1 MILFSLKLIFIF
13 SQKTDYVTSNHLKG
27 IINILEEREN
37 FMETILNALNPSQRE
52 AVEHIDGAMLIL
64 AGAGSGKTKTLTTR
78 LAYLVGEVGIDPANT
93 LTLTFTNK
101 AASEMRERALKLM
114 PSRVSYPPLL
124 CTFHKFGLLFLKFHI
139 EKLGRSNGFVIIDSD
154 DKKRLIRAIAKEKK
168 IDLNLAFIASEISK
182 YKNSILSPE
191 LVLEKAELPDYKKI
205 ASIYVDYQKNI
216 EENNLVDFDDLL
228 MLTYKIL
235 SENDDLR
242 KETSNRYKYIMVD
255 EYQDTNELQ
264 FQLLELLSSEHNNLC
279 VVGDDDQSIYGW
291 RGANIRNILEFSNNF
306 ETCKTVKL
314 ETNYRS
320 TEPILKAANTLIE
333 HNSTRLGKK
342 LTSHK
347 GAGDD
352 VKLLH
357 SLDESMEAKAIAHAI
372 QKLLDEGT
380 DPDEIA
386 VLYRINALSR
396 SLEEG
401 FSKAGLGFKLI
412 GGMRFYERAEIK
424 DLISYLR
431 VLSNPHDDF
440 SLVRIINKPK
450 RGIGKASIEKLQKAA
465 FDTKDSL
472 YGYVQKMTLGEV
484 DTIVSKK
491 VSTSLAQL
499 VQDIA
504 FLQEALQSELGNFI
518 TLFEERIKLKD
529 HYAGMVDGMDRIL
542 NIDEFYG
549 YFRDAIIK
557 NPDLTLDEFLND
569 ISLQSDQDQIEENA
583 ITIMS
588 IHAAKGL
595 EFEHLFVIG
604 LEEEFFP
611 LLGEGCNM
619 EEERRL
625 GYVAITRAKSDL
637 TLCYVDSRFYK
648 GRRKM
653 IDKSRFLGEAGLIQ
667 DTSLKITKQAD
678 FKKGDLVKHKIFGIG
693 RVQAANKSGKEYKLL
708 INFGGNKK
716 EILSSFVQS
725 I

>member
-1 MILFSLKLIFIF
+1 
-13 SQKTDYVTSNHLKG
+13 
-27 IINILEEREN
+27 
-37 FMETILNALNPSQRE
+37 METILNALNPSQRT

-101 AASEMRERALKLM
+101 AAAEMRERALKLM
-114 PSRVSYPPLL
+114 PTKVSYPPLL

-139 EKLGRSNGFVIIDSD
+139 EKLGRSNAFVIIDSD
-154 DKKRLIRAIAKEKK
+154 DKKRLLRSIAKELK
-168 IDLNLAFIASEISK
+168 IDLNLSFIASEISK
-182 YKNSILSPE
+182 YKNSILSPQV
-191 LVLEKAELPDYKKI
+191 VLEKAELPDYKKV
-205 ASIYVDYQKNI
+205 AAVYEKYQANI

-235 SENDDLR
+235 NENDALR

-291 RGANIRNILEFSNNF
+291 RGANIRNILEFANNF

-320 TEPILKAANTLIE
+320 TDPILQAANTLIE

-347 GAGDD
+347 GTGAE

-357 SLDESMEAKAIAHAI
+357 SLDESMEAKAIAKDV
-372 QKLLDEGT
+372 QKLLDEGV

-401 FSKAGLGFKLI
+401 FSKEGVGFKLI

-424 DLISYLR
+424 DIISYFR

-440 SLVRIINKPK
+440 SLIRIINKPK

-465 FDTKDSL
+465 FDAHISL
-472 YGYVQKMTLGEV
+472 YEYIERSVKGELPTV
-484 DTIVSKK
+484 ISKK
-491 VSTSLAQL
+491 VSTALGLL
-499 VQDIA
+499 VEDIKL
-504 FLQEALQSELGNFI
+504 LQEEIAHTLGNFI

-529 HYAGMVDGMDRIL
+529 HYAGMVDGFDRIL

-549 YFRDAIIK
+549 YFRDAVIK

-569 ISLQSDQDQIEENA
+569 ISLQSDQDQLEENT

-588 IHAAKGL
+588 IHASKGL

-653 IDKSRFLGEAGLIQ
+653 IEKSRFLGESGLIQ
-667 DTSLKITKQAD
+667 DTSLKITKAST

>member
-1 MILFSLKLIFIF
+1 MEQIFE
-13 SQKTDYVTSNHLKG
+13 S
-27 IINILEEREN
+27 
-37 FMETILNALNPSQRE
+37 LNPSQRE

-64 AGAGSGKTKTLTTR
+64 AGAGSGKTKTLTAR

-101 AASEMRERALKLM
+101 AAAEMRERALKLM
-114 PSRVSYPPLL
+114 PTKVSYPPLL

-139 EKLGRSNGFVIIDSD
+139 EKLGRSNTFVIIDSD
-154 DKKRLIRAIAKEKK
+154 DKKRLLRSIAKALK
-168 IDLNLAFIASEISK
+168 IDLNLSFIASEISK
-182 YKNSILSPE
+182 YKNSLLTPE
-191 LVLEKAELPDYKKI
+191 VVIQKAELSDYKQVAKI
-205 ASIYVDYQKNI
+205 YEQYQANI

-235 SENDDLR
+235 DENEALR

-264 FQLLELLSSEHNNLC
+264 YRLLEHLCSEHENIC

-291 RGANIRNILEFSNNF
+291 RGANIRNILEFADNF
-306 ETCKTVKL
+306 KETKTVKL

-347 GAGDD
+347 GKGKE

-357 SLDESMEAKAIAHAI
+357 SLDESMEAKAIAHEI
-372 QKLLDEGT
+372 HELLDSGV

-401 FSKAGLGFKLI
+401 FSKEGLSFKLI

-424 DLISYLR
+424 DIISYFR
-431 VLSNPHDDF
+431 VLANPHDDF
-440 SLVRIINKPK
+440 SLIRIINKPK

-465 FDTKDSL
+465 FDAQMSL
-472 YGYVQKMTLGEV
+472 FRYIEESLAGRQEMV
-484 DTIVSKK
+484 ISKK
-491 VSTSLAQL
+491 VATALAKL
-499 VQDIA
+499 AEDISV
-504 FLQEALQSELGNFI
+504 LQEEAKSTLGNFI
-518 TLFEERIKLKD
+518 TLFDERIRLKD
-529 HYAGMVDGMDRIL
+529 HYAGMVDGFDRIM

-549 YFRDAIIK
+549 YFRDAVVK

-569 ISLQSDQDQIEENA
+569 ISLQSDQDQIEEDA

-595 EFEHLFVIG
+595 EFEHLYVIG

-653 IDKSRFLGEAGLIQ
+653 IDKSRFLGEAGLVQ
-667 DTSLKITKQAD
+667 DASLKITKAST

>member
-1 MILFSLKLIFIF
+1 
-13 SQKTDYVTSNHLKG
+13 
-27 IINILEEREN
+27 
-37 FMETILNALNPSQRE
+37 MEAILNTLNPAQRE

-78 LAYLVGEVGIDPANT
+78 LAYLIGEVGIDPAST

-101 AASEMRERALKLM
+101 AAAEMRERALKLM
-114 PSRVSYPPLL
+114 PNRVSYPPLL

-139 EKLGRSNGFVIIDSD
+139 EKLGRSNNFVIIDSD
-154 DKKRLIRAIAKEKK
+154 DKKRLLRSIAKELKV
-168 IDLNLAFIASEISK
+168 DLNLSFIASEISK
-182 YKNSILSPE
+182 YKNTLLTPE
-191 LVLEKAELPDYKKI
+191 VVIQKAELPDYKKV
-205 ASIYVDYQKNI
+205 AHIYEAYQSNI
-216 EENNLVDFDDLL
+216 VENNLVDFDDLL
-228 MLTYKIL
+228 MLTYQIL
-235 SENDDLR
+235 ESNDDLR
-242 KETSNRYKYIMVD
+242 RETSERYKYIMVD

-264 FQLLELLSSEHNNLC
+264 YRLLELLASEHENLC

-291 RGANIRNILEFSNNF
+291 RGANIRNILEFADSFKN
-306 ETCKTVKL
+306 CKTVKL

-320 TEPILKAANTLIE
+320 TEPILKAANALIE
-333 HNSTRLGKK
+333 HNSTRLGKT

-347 GAGDD
+347 GEGPD

-357 SLDESMEAKAIAHAI
+357 SLDESMEAKAIAHQIHDLIDQGA
-372 QKLLDEGT
+372 

-401 FSKAGLGFKLI
+401 FSKEGLNFKLI

-424 DLISYLR
+424 DIISYFR
-431 VLSNPHDDF
+431 VFANPTDDF
-440 SLVRIINKPK
+440 SLLRIINKPK

-465 FDTKDSL
+465 FDAQLPLFVYIKESL
-472 YGYVQKMTLGEV
+472 EGRQPLV
-484 DTIVSKK
+484 ISKK
-491 VSTSLAQL
+491 VAGALAKL
-499 VQDIA
+499 VEDIEI
-504 FLQEALQSELGNFI
+504 LRVEMEENLENFI

-529 HYAGMVDGMDRIL
+529 HYAGMVDGFDRIL

-549 YFRDAIIK
+549 YFRDAVSK

-583 ITIMS
+583 VTIMS

-604 LEEEFFP
+604 MEEEFFP

-653 IDKSRFLGEAGLIQ
+653 LDKSRFLGEAGLIQ
-667 DTSLKITKQAD
+667 DASLKITKQAA

-716 EILSSFVQS
+716 EILSSFVQAV
-725 I
+725 

>member
-1 MILFSLKLIFIF
+1 
-13 SQKTDYVTSNHLKG
+13 
-27 IINILEEREN
+27 
-37 FMETILNALNPSQRE
+37 METILNGLNPTQRE

-64 AGAGSGKTKTLTTR
+64 AGAGSGKTKTLTSR
-78 LAYLVGEVGIDPANT
+78 LAYLVGVVGIDPANT

-101 AASEMRERALKLM
+101 AAAEMRERALKLM
-114 PSRVSYPPLL
+114 PSKVSYPPLL

-139 EKLGRSNGFVIIDSD
+139 EKLGRSNAFVIIDSD
-154 DKKRLIRAIAKEKK
+154 DKKRLLRSIAKELK
-168 IDLNLAFIASEISK
+168 IDLNLSFIASEISK
-182 YKNSILSPE
+182 YKNSLLSPE
-191 LVLEKAELPDYKKI
+191 IVLEKAELPDYKKI
-205 ASIYVDYQKNI
+205 ANIYARYQANI

-228 MLTYKIL
+228 MLTYRIL
-235 SENDDLR
+235 SENNELR

-291 RGANIRNILEFSNNF
+291 RGANIRNILEFSNHF
-306 ETCKTVKL
+306 KTCKTVKL

-320 TEPILKAANTLIE
+320 TDPILKAANTLIE

-342 LTSHK
+342 LRSHK
-347 GAGDD
+347 GAGEA

-357 SLDESMEAKAIAHAI
+357 SLDESMEAKAIAKEV
-372 QKLLDEGT
+372 QKLLDAGT
-380 DPDEIA
+380 HPDEIA

-401 FSKAGLGFKLI
+401 FTKEGVGFKLI

-424 DLISYLR
+424 DIISYLR
-431 VLSNPHDDF
+431 VLSNPNDDF
-440 SLVRIINKPK
+440 SLIRIINKPK

-465 FDTKDSL
+465 FDAHLSLYSYIQKSLAGEYPLVISKKIANSLTSLTESIAILQDSL
-472 YGYVQKMTLGEV
+472 KN
-484 DTIVSKK
+484 
-491 VSTSLAQL
+491 
-499 VQDIA
+499 
-504 FLQEALQSELGNFI
+504 ELGNFI
-518 TLFEERIKLKD
+518 SLFEEHIKLKD
-529 HYAGMVDGMDRIL
+529 HYASMVDGMDRIL

-549 YFRDAIIK
+549 YFRDAVIK
-557 NPDLTLDEFLND
+557 NPELTLDEFLND
-569 ISLQSDQDQIEENA
+569 ISLQSDQDQIEEDA

-625 GYVAITRAKSDL
+625 GYVAITRAKSNL

-667 DTSLKITKQAD
+667 DTSLKITKQAA

>member
-1 MILFSLKLIFIF
+1 
-13 SQKTDYVTSNHLKG
+13 
-27 IINILEEREN
+27 
-37 FMETILNALNPSQRE
+37 METILNALNPSQRE

-101 AASEMRERALKLM
+101 AAAEMRERALSLM
-114 PSRVSYPPLL
+114 PAKVSYPPLL

-139 EKLGRSNGFVIIDSD
+139 EKLGRSNAFVIIDSD
-154 DKKRLIRAIAKEKK
+154 DKKRLLRSIAKDLKV
-168 IDLNLAFIASEISK
+168 DLNIAFIASEISK

-191 LVLEKAELPDYKKI
+191 VVLDKAELADYKKV
-205 ASIYVDYQKNI
+205 AAIYAQYQSNI
-216 EENNLVDFDDLL
+216 IENNLVDFDDLL
-228 MLTYKIL
+228 MLTYQIL
-235 SENDDLR
+235 KEDDTLR

-291 RGANIRNILEFSNNF
+291 RGANIRNILEFANNF

-320 TEPILKAANTLIE
+320 TTPILTAANTLIE

-347 GAGDD
+347 GEGEK

-357 SLDESMEAKAIAHAI
+357 SLDESMEAKAIAHEI
-372 QKLLDEGT
+372 QKLLDTGVSPE
-380 DPDEIA
+380 EIA

-401 FSKAGLGFKLI
+401 FTKAGLGFKLI

-424 DLISYLR
+424 DIISYFR

-440 SLVRIINKPK
+440 SLIRIINKPK

-465 FDTKDSL
+465 FDAHISMYEYIEKSVAGILPT
-472 YGYVQKMTLGEV
+472 V
-484 DTIVSKK
+484 ISKK

-499 VQDIA
+499 IEDITLLQDEIKHT
-504 FLQEALQSELGNFI
+504 LGNFI

-549 YFRDAIIK
+549 FFRDAVIK

-569 ISLQSDQDQIEENA
+569 ISLQSDQDQLEEDT

-588 IHAAKGL
+588 IHASKGL

-667 DTSLKITKQAD
+667 DTSLKITKQAA

>member
-1 MILFSLKLIFIF
+1 
-13 SQKTDYVTSNHLKG
+13 
-27 IINILEEREN
+27 
-37 FMETILNALNPSQRE
+37 MEAILNTLNPAQRE

-78 LAYLVGEVGIDPANT
+78 LAYLIGEVGIDPAST

-101 AASEMRERALKLM
+101 AAAEMRERALKLM
-114 PSRVSYPPLL
+114 PNRVSYPPLL

-139 EKLGRSNGFVIIDSD
+139 EKLGRSNNFVIIDSD
-154 DKKRLIRAIAKEKK
+154 DKKRLLRGIAKELKV
-168 IDLNLAFIASEISK
+168 DLNLSFIASEISK
-182 YKNSILSPE
+182 YKNTLLTPE
-191 LVLEKAELPDYKKI
+191 VVIQKAELPDYKKV
-205 ASIYVDYQKNI
+205 ARIYEAYQSNI
-216 EENNLVDFDDLL
+216 VENNLVDFDDLL
-228 MLTYKIL
+228 MLTYQIL
-235 SENDDLR
+235 ESNDDLR
-242 KETSNRYKYIMVD
+242 RETSERYKYIMVD

-264 FQLLELLSSEHNNLC
+264 YRLLELLASEHDNLC

-291 RGANIRNILEFSNNF
+291 RGANIRNILEFADTFKN
-306 ETCKTVKL
+306 CKTIKL

-320 TEPILKAANTLIE
+320 TEPILKAANALIE
-333 HNSTRLGKK
+333 HNSTRLGKT

-347 GAGDD
+347 GEGPD

-357 SLDESMEAKAIAHAI
+357 SLDESMEAKAIAHQI
-372 QKLLDEGT
+372 HDLIDQGV

-401 FSKAGLGFKLI
+401 FSKEGLNFKLI

-424 DLISYLR
+424 DIISYFR
-431 VLSNPHDDF
+431 VFANPTDDF
-440 SLVRIINKPK
+440 SLLRIINKPK
-450 RGIGKASIEKLQKAA
+450 RGIGKASMEKLQKAA
-465 FDTKDSL
+465 FGTQLPLFVYIKESL
-472 YGYVQKMTLGEV
+472 EGRQPLV
-484 DTIVSKK
+484 ISKK
-491 VSTSLAQL
+491 VAGALAKL
-499 VQDIA
+499 VEDIEV
-504 FLQEALQSELGNFI
+504 LRIEIEENLENFI

-529 HYAGMVDGMDRIL
+529 HYASMVDGFDRIL

-549 YFRDAIIK
+549 YFRDAVSK

-583 ITIMS
+583 VTIMS

-604 LEEEFFP
+604 MEEEFFP

-653 IDKSRFLGEAGLIQ
+653 LDKSRFLGEAGLIQ
-667 DTSLKITKQAD
+667 DASLKITKQAA

-716 EILSSFVQS
+716 EILSSFVQAV
-725 I
+725 

>member
-1 MILFSLKLIFIF
+1 ME
-13 SQKTDYVTSNHLKG
+13 
-27 IINILEEREN
+27 NILNE
-37 FMETILNALNPSQRE
+37 LNPSQRE

-64 AGAGSGKTKTLTTR
+64 AGAGSGKTKTLTAR

-101 AASEMRERALKLM
+101 AASQMRERALKLM
-114 PSRVSYPPLL
+114 PTKVSYPPLL

-139 EKLGRSNGFVIIDSD
+139 EKLGRSNSFVIIDSD
-154 DKKRLIRAIAKEKK
+154 DKKRLLRSIAKELK
-168 IDLNLAFIASEISK
+168 IDLNISFIASEISK
-182 YKNSILSPE
+182 YKNSLLSPE
-191 LVLEKAELPDYKKI
+191 VVIQKAELADYKKV
-205 ASIYVDYQKNI
+205 AKIYALYQANI

-235 SENDDLR
+235 DEHPELR

-264 FQLLELLSSEHNNLC
+264 FRLLEHLCSEHGNLC

-291 RGANIRNILEFSNNF
+291 RGANIRNILEFADNF
-306 ETCKTVKL
+306 KNTKTVKL

-320 TEPILKAANTLIE
+320 TNPILKAANTLIE

-347 GAGDD
+347 GAGED

-357 SLDESMEAKAIAHAI
+357 SLDESMEAKAIAHQI
-372 QKLLDEGT
+372 HKLIDKGA

-401 FSKAGLGFKLI
+401 FTKEGLGFKLI

-424 DLISYLR
+424 DIISYFR
-431 VLSNPHDDF
+431 VLANPHDDF
-440 SLVRIINKPK
+440 SLLRIINKPK

-465 FDTKDSL
+465 FDAHLSL
-472 YGYVQKMTLGEV
+472 YSYIEQSVSGPLP
-484 DTIVSKK
+484 IVISKK
-491 VSTSLAQL
+491 VATALTKLAEDTK
-499 VQDIA
+499 V
-504 FLQEALQSELGNFI
+504 LQEEIKNTLGNFI

-529 HYAGMVDGMDRIL
+529 HYAGMVDGFDRIL

-549 YFRDAIIK
+549 YFRDAVIK

-569 ISLQSDQDQIEENA
+569 ISLQSDQDQIEEDA

-611 LLGEGCNM
+611 LLGDGCNM

-667 DTSLKITKQAD
+667 DTSLKITKSSTY
-678 FKKGDLVKHKIFGIG
+678 KKGDLVKHKIFGIG

>member
-1 MILFSLKLIFIF
+1 
-13 SQKTDYVTSNHLKG
+13 
-27 IINILEEREN
+27 
-37 FMETILNALNPSQRE
+37 MEQILNGLNPSQRE

-64 AGAGSGKTKTLTTR
+64 AGAGSGKTKTLTAR

-114 PSRVSYPPLL
+114 PSKVSYPPLL

-139 EKLGRSNGFVIIDSD
+139 EKLGRKNTFVIIDSD
-154 DKKRLIRAIAKEKK
+154 DKKRLLRSIAKELKV
-168 IDLNLAFIASEISK
+168 DLNISFIASEISK
-182 YKNSILSPE
+182 YKNSLLTPE
-191 LVLEKAELPDYKKI
+191 VVSQKAELPDYKKV
-205 ASIYVDYQKNI
+205 AKVYTLYQANI

-235 SENDDLR
+235 DENDALR

-264 FQLLELLSSEHNNLC
+264 FRLLEHLCSEHENLC

-291 RGANIRNILEFSNNF
+291 RGANIRNILEFADNF
-306 ETCKTVKL
+306 KETKVVKL

-347 GAGDD
+347 GSGAD

-357 SLDESMEAKAIAHAI
+357 SLDESMEAKAIAHQI
-372 QKLLDEGT
+372 HELIDEGA

-401 FSKAGLGFKLI
+401 FTKEGLAFKLI

-424 DLISYLR
+424 DIISYFRILA
-431 VLSNPHDDF
+431 NPHDDF
-440 SLVRIINKPK
+440 SLKRIINKPK
-450 RGIGKASIEKLQKAA
+450 RGIGKASIDKLEKAA
-465 FDTKDSL
+465 FDTQLSL
-472 YGYVQKMTLGEV
+472 YSYIEQSVNGKLPLV
-484 DTIVSKK
+484 ISKK
-491 VSTSLAQL
+491 VATALTKLVEDIQL
-499 VQDIA
+499 
-504 FLQEALQSELGNFI
+504 LQEEIKNSLGNFI

-529 HYAGMVDGMDRIL
+529 HYAGMVDGFDRIL

-549 YFRDAIIK
+549 YFRDAVMK

-569 ISLQSDQDQIEENA
+569 ISLQSDQDQIEEDA

-653 IDKSRFLGEAGLIQ
+653 IDKSRFLGEAGLIS
-667 DTSLKITKQAD
+667 DTSLKIEKSSA

>member
-1 MILFSLKLIFIF
+1 MESILKS
-13 SQKTDYVTSNHLKG
+13 
-27 IINILEEREN
+27 
-37 FMETILNALNPSQRE
+37 LNPSQRE
-52 AVEHIDGAMLIL
+52 AVEHIDGPMLIL
-64 AGAGSGKTKTLTTR
+64 AGAGSGKTKTLTSR
-78 LAYLVGEVGIDPANT
+78 LAYLVGVVGIDPANT

-101 AASEMRERALKLM
+101 AASQMRDRALKMM
-114 PSRVSYPPLL
+114 PSKVSYPPLL

-139 EKLGRSNGFVIIDSD
+139 EKLGRSNAFVIIDSD
-154 DKKRLIRAIAKEKK
+154 DKKRLLRSIAKELKV
-168 IDLNLAFIASEISK
+168 DLNLSFIASEISK
-182 YKNSILSPE
+182 YKNSLLSPE
-191 LVLEKAELPDYKKI
+191 VVLEKAELPDYKKI
-205 ASIYVDYQKNI
+205 ANIYVQYQQNI

-228 MLTYKIL
+228 MLTHKIL
-235 SENDDLR
+235 SDNDTLR
-242 KETSNRYKYIMVD
+242 KETSKRYQYIMVD

-291 RGANIRNILEFSNNF
+291 RGANIRNILEFADNF
-306 ETCKTVKL
+306 KNCKTVKL

-320 TEPILKAANTLIE
+320 TDPILKAANTLIE

-347 GAGDD
+347 GKGEE

-357 SLDESMEAKAIAHAI
+357 SLDESMEAKAIAKEIH
-372 QKLLDEGT
+372 KLLDAGA

-401 FSKAGLGFKLI
+401 FTKEGLAFKLI

-424 DLISYLR
+424 DIISYLR
-431 VLSNPHDDF
+431 VLSNPNDDF
-440 SLVRIINKPK
+440 SLIRIINKPK

-465 FDTKDSL
+465 FDAGLSL
-472 YGYVQKMTLGEV
+472 FGYIEKSHQGELQSV
-484 DTIVSKK
+484 VSKK
-491 VSTSLAQL
+491 VFTALEKL
-499 VQDIA
+499 LEDIKL
-504 FLQEALQSELGNFI
+504 LQESLKSELGNFI
-518 TLFEERIKLKD
+518 TLFEEHINLKN
-529 HYAGMVDGMDRIL
+529 HYAGMADGIDRIL

-549 YFRDAIIK
+549 YFRDAVIK

-569 ISLQSDQDQIEENA
+569 ISLQSDQDQIEDNA

-611 LLGEGCNM
+611 LLGEGSNM

-667 DTSLKITKQAD
+667 DTSLKITKSST

-716 EILSSFVQS
+716 EILSSFVKS

>member
-1 MILFSLKLIFIF
+1 
-13 SQKTDYVTSNHLKG
+13 
-27 IINILEEREN
+27 
-37 FMETILNALNPSQRE
+37 METILNTLNTSQKE

-78 LAYLVGEVGIDPANT
+78 LAYLIGEVGIDPANT

-101 AASEMRERALKLM
+101 AATEMRERALKLM
-114 PSRVSYPPLL
+114 PNRISYPPLL

-139 EKLGRSNGFVIIDSD
+139 EKLGRSNAFVIIDSD
-154 DKKRLIRAIAKEKK
+154 DKKRLIRSIAKELK
-168 IDLNLAFIASEISK
+168 IDLNIAFIASEISK
-182 YKNSILSPE
+182 YKNSILSPSI
-191 LVLEKAELPDYKKI
+191 VVEKAELPDYKKI
-205 ASIYVDYQKNI
+205 ASIYVKYQANI

-235 SENDDLR
+235 KENDQLR
-242 KETSNRYKYIMVD
+242 KETSERYKYIMVD

-264 FQLLELLSSEHNNLC
+264 FQLLELLASEHNNLC

-291 RGANIRNILEFSNNF
+291 RGANIRNILEFASNF
-306 ETCKTVKL
+306 DTCKTVKL

-320 TEPILKAANTLIE
+320 TKPILKAANTLIE

-347 GAGDD
+347 GAGED

-357 SLDESMEAKAIAHAI
+357 SLDESLEAKSIAYEI
-372 QKLLDEGT
+372 QKLLDKGT

-401 FSKAGLGFKLI
+401 FSKAGLAFKLI

-424 DLISYLR
+424 DIISYFR

-440 SLVRIINKPK
+440 SLIRIINKPK
-450 RGIGKASIEKLQKAA
+450 RGIGKASIEKLQAAA
-465 FDTKDSL
+465 FDAKISL
-472 YGYVQKMTLGEV
+472 FEYIEKSTQGELP
-484 DTIVSKK
+484 IVISKK
-491 VSTSLAQL
+491 VATALTEL
-499 VQDIA
+499 VQSVRL
-504 FLQEALQSELGNFI
+504 LQIEVTDTLDNFI

-549 YFRDAIIK
+549 YFRDAVIK

-569 ISLQSDQDQIEENA
+569 ISLQSDQDQIEDNA

-667 DTSLKITKQAD
+667 DTSLKITKQAA

>member
-1 MILFSLKLIFIF
+1 MES
-13 SQKTDYVTSNHLKG
+13 
-27 IINILEEREN
+27 ILE
-37 FMETILNALNPSQRE
+37 ALNPSQRE
-52 AVEHIDGAMLIL
+52 AVEHIDGPLLIL

-78 LAYLVGEVGIDPANT
+78 LAYLVGVVGIDPANT

-101 AASEMRERALKLM
+101 AASQMRERALGLI
-114 PSRVSYPPLL
+114 SNQVSYPPLL

-139 EKLGRSNGFVIIDSD
+139 EKLGRNNSFVIIDSD
-154 DKKRLIRAIAKEKK
+154 DKKRLLRSIAKELK
-168 IDLNLAFIASEISK
+168 IDLNIAFIASEISK
-182 YKNSILSPE
+182 YKNSILSPGI
-191 LVLEKAELPDYKKI
+191 VIKKAELPDYKKI
-205 ASIYVDYQKNI
+205 ANIYKKYQENI

-228 MLTYKIL
+228 LLTYKIL
-235 SENDDLR
+235 SKNDALR

-264 FQLLELLSSEHNNLC
+264 FQLLKLLYSEHNNLC

-291 RGANIRNILEFSNNF
+291 RGANIRNILEFANNF
-306 ETCKTVKL
+306 NTCKTVKL

-320 TEPILKAANTLIE
+320 TEPILQAANTLIE

-342 LTSHK
+342 LVSQK
-347 GAGDD
+347 GSGEA

-357 SLDESMEAKAIAHAI
+357 SLDESMEAKAIAKEIHG
-372 QKLLDEGT
+372 LLNSGVE
-380 DPDEIA
+380 PDEIA

-401 FSKAGLGFKLI
+401 FTKEGLGFKLI

-424 DLISYLR
+424 DIISYLR
-431 VLSNPHDDF
+431 VLSNPNDDF
-440 SLVRIINKPK
+440 SLTRIINKPK

-465 FDTKDSL
+465 FDLQLPL
-472 YGYVQKMTLGEV
+472 YLYIEKSTCGKLPEL
-484 DTIVSKK
+484 ISKK
-491 VSTSLAQL
+491 VHTSLQKL
-499 VQDIA
+499 LEDVKR
-504 FLQEALQSELGNFI
+504 LQEEMKNNLGNFI
-518 TLFEERIKLKD
+518 TLFEESIKLKD
-529 HYAGMVDGMDRIL
+529 HYVRMIDGMDRIL

-549 YFRDAIIK
+549 YFRDAVNK

-569 ISLQSDQDQIEENA
+569 ISLQSDQDQIEEDA

-595 EFEHLFVIG
+595 EFEHLYVIG

-611 LLGEGCNM
+611 LLGEGSNM

-667 DTSLKITKQAD
+667 DTSLKITKQAA